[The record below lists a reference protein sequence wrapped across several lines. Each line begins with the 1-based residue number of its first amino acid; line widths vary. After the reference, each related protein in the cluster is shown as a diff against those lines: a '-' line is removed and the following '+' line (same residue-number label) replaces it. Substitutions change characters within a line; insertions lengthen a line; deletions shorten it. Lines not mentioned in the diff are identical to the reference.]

1 MGKGIELKGH
11 KKKKANANVD
21 RERESPMRALRAK
34 CSAIVWETW
43 WCGESTKLLT
53 FQFFYCCGT
62 SPRYVGMKIRIFFSL
77 LFANVIVK
85 IPMCSF

>member
-1 MGKGIELKGH
+1 MGKEIELNGH

-34 CSAIVWETW
+34 CSAIVWGTW
-43 WCGESTKLLT
+43 WCGESTNLLT

-62 SPRYVGMKIRIFFSL
+62 SKP
-77 LFANVIVK
+77 
-85 IPMCSF
+85 

>member
-53 FQFFYCCGT
+53 FQFFYCYGTNKPYMCGDE
-62 SPRYVGMKIRIFFSL
+62 
-77 LFANVIVK
+77 N
-85 IPMCSF
+85 